1 MTACW
6 RARLSTEPPP
16 QGVVLSPKRD
26 RTSEMVYLRK
36 HLSCPAV
43 PASPEGALRT
53 DLPFR
58 VVNSL
63 FVRTTQDAVCD
74 DHRLRLVLLYESE
87 NLLSGNGI
95 MAKIR
100 NAGEPPFHS
109 GRWLVFPS
117 HNANCY
123 FTGAGIVRSVECNG
137 SHRISLESAAR
148 FLLERRA
155 GTVFDFG

>member
-1 MTACW
+1 MA
-6 RARLSTEPPP
+6 
-16 QGVVLSPKRD
+16 
-26 RTSEMVYLRK
+26 YLRE
-36 HLSCPAV
+36 HRSGPAV

-53 DLPFR
+53 NLSFR

-63 FVRTTQDAVCD
+63 FVGTTQDAVCD
-74 DHRLRLVLLYESE
+74 DHRLRLVPLYESQ
-87 NLLSGNGI
+87 NLLSDSGI

-109 GRWLVFPS
+109 GRWLVFPG

-123 FTGAGIVRSVECNG
+123 FTGAGIVRSVECNR
-137 SHRISLESAAR
+137 SHRISLESPAR
-148 FLLERRA
+148 FLLEGRA